1 MTSMLTKFLGS
12 KGGMGIE
19 ITSEQVTIAQLEKRG
34 SRLKLKHLVSAP
46 TPANAVID
54 GRVEDPQAVATVIQ
68 ELMTTHRLK
77 GTSVATAIPGREAVI
92 RLIRLPADLQS
103 DELREVVLNQEA
115 ELYLPFPREEAYVD
129 YQPLDSAVDP
139 DGVKRQEVL
148 LVAAQHVVVNSYTE
162 ALRRANLTVKT
173 VDIAS
178 FALIRALRNQ
188 FLQYSPDEAIALVLL
203 QAEGTEISILIKG
216 VPQFSRTV
224 SLGTWEFREVL
235 ARTLDLPAS
244 QASTLLQTLTP
255 SVSGQA
261 NAEDQSFSGR
271 GIAALRRVLTELA
284 EEIQRS
290 LDFYLSQGN
299 VAPVGQ
305 VLLAGSGANISQLD
319 QFLSQRLTL
328 PVTQIDPLSV
338 LALPE
343 NSVPQESR
351 AGVGIALGLGLRSI

>member
-1 MTSMLTKFLGS
+1 MASVFANLFGS
-12 KGGMGIE
+12 KGGIGIE
-19 ITSEQVTIAQLEKRG
+19 INSEQVTIAQLEKRG
-34 SRLKLKHLVSAP
+34 SRLRLKHLVSAP
-46 TPANAVID
+46 TPANSVVD
-54 GRVEDPQAVATVIQ
+54 GRVEDPQAVGSVIQ
-68 ELMTTHRLK
+68 DLVATHRLK
-77 GTSVATAIPGREAVI
+77 GLPVSTAIPGREAVI
-92 RLIRLPADLQS
+92 RLIKLPADLQA

-115 ELYLPFPREEAYVD
+115 ELYLPFPREEAFVD
-129 YQPLDSAVDP
+129 FQPLDSAIDP

-148 LVAAQHVVVNSYTE
+148 LVAAQHSVVNSYTE
-162 ALRRANLTVKT
+162 AIRRANLNVRT

-188 FLQYSPDEAIALVLL
+188 LLQYSPDEAIALVIL

-224 SLGTWEFREVL
+224 NLGTWEFREVL
-235 ARTLDLPAS
+235 SRTLDLPPN
-244 QASTLLQTLTP
+244 QATSLLQSLTP
-255 SVSGQA
+255 SVSGA
-261 NAEDQSFSGR
+261 GAEDQSFSGR
-271 GIAALRRVLTELA
+271 GVAALRRVLTELA

-299 VAPVGQ
+299 VAPVAQ

-328 PVTQIDPLSV
+328 PVTQINPLSI

-343 NSVPQESR
+343 NSIPEESR
-351 AGVGIALGLGLRSI
+351 AGVGIALGLGLRSL

>member
-1 MTSMLTKFLGS
+1 MASVFANLFGS
-12 KGGMGIE
+12 KGGIGIE
-19 ITSEQVTIAQLEKRG
+19 INSEQVTIAQLEKRG
-34 SRLKLKHLVSAP
+34 SRLRLKHLVSAP
-46 TPANAVID
+46 TPANSVVD
-54 GRVEDPQAVATVIQ
+54 GRVEDPQAVGSVIQ
-68 ELMTTHRLK
+68 DLVATHRLK
-77 GTSVATAIPGREAVI
+77 GLPVATAIPGREAVI
-92 RLIRLPADLQS
+92 RLIKLPADLQA

-115 ELYLPFPREEAYVD
+115 ELYLPFPREEAFVD
-129 YQPLDSAVDP
+129 FQPLDSAIDP

-148 LVAAQHVVVNSYTE
+148 LVAAQHSVVNSYTE
-162 ALRRANLTVKT
+162 AIRRANLSVRT

-188 FLQYSPDEAIALVLL
+188 LLQYSPDEAIALVIL

-224 SLGTWEFREVL
+224 NLGTWEFREVL
-235 ARTLDLPAS
+235 SRTLDLPAS
-244 QASTLLQTLTP
+244 QATSLLQSLTP
-255 SVSGQA
+255 SVSGA
-261 NAEDQSFSGR
+261 GTEDQSFSGR
-271 GIAALRRVLTELA
+271 GVAALRRVLTELA

-299 VAPVGQ
+299 VAPVAQ

-328 PVTQIDPLSV
+328 PVTQINPLSI

-343 NSVPQESR
+343 NSIPEESR
-351 AGVGIALGLGLRSI
+351 AGVGIALGLGLRSL